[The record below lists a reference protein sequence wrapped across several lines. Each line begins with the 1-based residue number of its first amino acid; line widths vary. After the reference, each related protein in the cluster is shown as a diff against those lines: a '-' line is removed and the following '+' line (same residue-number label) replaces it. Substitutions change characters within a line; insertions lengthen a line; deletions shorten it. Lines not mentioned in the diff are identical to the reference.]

1 LNNEIEKERTR
12 DILLVDD
19 AEEIRLLITRQL
31 RKAGYTKVIAAAS
44 AVEAFSILGLDRD
57 DKAVAGSDLIIMDI
71 VMPEIDGI
79 EACRRIKEHDRFEDV
94 PIIMISALA
103 DKGILQLAFAAGATD
118 YITKPVDRLELIARV
133 RSSLRLKDEMDKRR
147 EREREL
153 TVLSRR
159 LAAANQILQRLSL
172 LDGLTGIPNRRRFDE
187 VLTNE
192 WKRALRSKRP
202 LSIIMIDIDHFK
214 AFNDHYGHLSGDNCL
229 KKVALTMSGMLKRP
243 TDVLARYGGEEFA
256 AILPLTE
263 GDGAKAIAAAMQAGV
278 IDLAIPHDHSS
289 ASSRVT
295 ISMGIATLIP
305 MRGMMA
311 AMLVAAADQA
321 LYEAKAGGR
330 NRIAVKRVTLPESE
344 DDSGFPRKDCFV

>member
-1 LNNEIEKERTR
+1 MSDQTEKDRNR

-19 AEEIRLLITRQL
+19 AEEIRLLVTRQL
-31 RKAGYTKVIAAAS
+31 RKAGYAKVVEASS

-57 DKAVAGSDLIIMDI
+57 DKAGAGIDLIIMDI

-79 EACRRIKEHDRFEDV
+79 AACHRIKEHDRFEDV
-94 PIIMISALA
+94 PIIMITALA

-133 RSSLRLKDEMDKRR
+133 RSSLRLKDEMEKRR

-153 TVLSRR
+153 TAMSRK
-159 LAAANQILQRLSL
+159 LAAANQVLQRLSL

-187 VLTNE
+187 VLANE
-192 WKRALRSKRP
+192 WKRAMRSKRP
-202 LSIIMIDIDHFK
+202 LSLVMIDIDHFK
-214 AFNDHYGHLSGDNCL
+214 TFNDHYGHVAGDDCL
-229 KKVALTMSGMLKRP
+229 RKVALAMSDILKRP

-263 GDGAKAIAAAMQAGV
+263 CDGAKAIAAAMKAGV

-295 ISMGIATLIP
+295 ISLGVATLVP
-305 MRGMMA
+305 MRGTMA

-330 NRIAVKRVTLPESE
+330 NRIAVKRFSPS
-344 DDSGFPRKDCFV
+344 

>member
-1 LNNEIEKERTR
+1 VSDQTEKDRNR

-19 AEEIRLLITRQL
+19 AEEIRLLVTRQL
-31 RKAGYTKVIAAAS
+31 RKAGYAKVVEASS

-57 DKAVAGSDLIIMDI
+57 DKAGAGIDLIIMDI

-79 EACRRIKEHDRFEDV
+79 AACHRIKEHDRFEDV
-94 PIIMISALA
+94 PIIMITALA

-133 RSSLRLKDEMDKRR
+133 RSSLRLKDEMEKRR

-153 TVLSRR
+153 TAMSRK
-159 LAAANQILQRLSL
+159 LAAANQVLQRLSL

-187 VLTNE
+187 VLANE
-192 WKRALRSKRP
+192 WKRAMRSKRP
-202 LSIIMIDIDHFK
+202 LSLVMIDIDHFK
-214 AFNDHYGHLSGDNCL
+214 TFNDHYGHVAGDDCL
-229 KKVALTMSGMLKRP
+229 RKVALAMSDILKRP

-263 GDGAKAIAAAMQAGV
+263 CDGAKAIAAAMKAGV

-295 ISMGIATLIP
+295 ISLGVATLVP
-305 MRGMMA
+305 MRGTMA

-330 NRIAVKRVTLPESE
+330 NRIAVKRFSPS
-344 DDSGFPRKDCFV
+344 